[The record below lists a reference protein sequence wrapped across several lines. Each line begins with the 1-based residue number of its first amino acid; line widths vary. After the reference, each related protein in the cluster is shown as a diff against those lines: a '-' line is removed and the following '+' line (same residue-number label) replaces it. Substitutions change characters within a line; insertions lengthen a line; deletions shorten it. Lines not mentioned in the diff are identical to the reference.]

1 MLRHQTAV
9 GGCKFISCLPN
20 RLVMFFQRICHFSN
34 PFLKIIITLWMAL
47 AARHP
52 PRYPTLMKQSAN
64 CNFYT
69 IYGMTG
75 ICINESQSSAVH
87 WSNLY
92 IGH

>member
-1 MLRHQTAV
+1 
-9 GGCKFISCLPN
+9 
-20 RLVMFFQRICHFSN
+20 
-34 PFLKIIITLWMAL
+34 MAL